1 VVDWWAARGGAT
13 AMLQARYPEARIVTV
28 EAGAPAAPPPAPP
41 WWSPARWRARG
52 PDVLGEDTHALDGQA
67 GLLWSNMALH
77 WVADPQA
84 WFARWH
90 QLLAVDGFV
99 MFSCLGPDT
108 LKELRALYARLDL
121 GPAMR
126 ELIDMHD
133 LGDMLAHAGFAD
145 PVMDMERITLTWES
159 PEALLG
165 ELRTIGRNTHPQRHA
180 GLRTPRWQA
189 RLDEALAALAG
200 ADGHAVKPL
209 PRARVAAQ
217 TQVSLDDM
225 RAMVKQRRSP
235 AR

>member
-1 VVDWWAARGGAT
+1 
-13 AMLQARYPEARIVTV
+13 
-28 EAGAPAAPPPAPP
+28 
-41 WWSPARWRARG
+41 
-52 PDVLGEDTHALDGQA
+52 VLGEDTHALDGQA

-84 WFARWH
+84 WF
-90 QLLAVDGFV
+90 DGFV

-200 ADGHAVKPL
+200 ADGRIAMTIELIYGHAVKPL